1 MVTTPLLEKKSSTK
15 YFDKGTNELA
25 DTPFPEKKSSTEDV
39 DKGTDGFADIK
50 KAVFTI
56 HRKGYIILKVSI
68 KDLQDGLNLM
78 VG

>member
-1 MVTTPLLEKKSSTK
+1 MPLSEKKLLTNYVDQGTDELADIPLMENKSSTK
-15 YFDKGTNELA
+15 
-25 DTPFPEKKSSTEDV
+25 DV